1 MDVMP
6 TILHLVGIDSKNF
19 LMFGTDMLSKDH
31 NDVIPFRNGDFITKD
46 YKYVN
51 GKAYSNKTNELL
63 ETQPKDLDKNKKQ
76 VEKDLEMSDNVL
88 NGDLFRFY
96 KTLISK
102 IDPSKYEY
110 KTGPKGN
117 QK

>member
-63 ETQPKDLDKNKKQ
+63 ETQPKDLDKNRNRL
-76 VEKDLEMSDNVL
+76 KDLEMSDNVL

-96 KTLISK
+96 KAQF
-102 IDPSKYEY
+102 
-110 KTGPKGN
+110 
-117 QK
+117 QKKLSHLNI

>member
-1 MDVMP
+1 M
-6 TILHLVGIDSKNF
+6 
-19 LMFGTDMLSKDH
+19 
-31 NDVIPFRNGDFITKD
+31 VISSRKITNI
-46 YKYVN
+46 N

-102 IDPSKYEY
+102 KLTHLNMNIKL
-110 KTGPKGN
+110 G
-117 QK
+117 QKVTKNNNKESGT

>member
-1 MDVMP
+1 
-6 TILHLVGIDSKNF
+6 
-19 LMFGTDMLSKDH
+19 MFGTDMLSKDH

-102 IDPSKYEY
+102 KLTHLNMNIKL
-110 KTGPKGN
+110 G
-117 QK
+117 QKVTKNNNKESGT

>member
-1 MDVMP
+1 
-6 TILHLVGIDSKNF
+6 
-19 LMFGTDMLSKDH
+19 MFGTDMLSKDH
-31 NDVIPFRNGDFITKD
+31 NDVIPFRNGDFITN

-96 KTLISK
+96 KNPDFK
-102 IDPSKYEY
+102 
-110 KTGPKGN
+110 N
-117 QK
+117 